1 VSSYVCEVFLMVFLS
16 KYQFIILRTILS
28 ALCFFVTSAATAAE
42 PKRNAEDFPL
52 SNLDLRVV
60 STDGTAQVA
69 ILEQTKNNEQSIFE
83 TGDRVFGATKLV
95 KILDD
100 SVIVRNNGRLELVL
114 KTRGRI
120 GLNNQLREQ
129 APEIQ
134 QNVYEEAPL
143 AAESV
148 IADAGIADLDPGN
161 EVLLAR
167 DDINKIW
174 SDVPR
179 QLMAAVPLPVI
190 RDWEIVGISL
200 SRVEQGS
207 LLEAVGLNEGD
218 ILKTIDGV
226 RIADPMDAWSHINQI
241 DGSEVKLKVER
252 GGEDVE
258 LTVRVS

>member
-1 VSSYVCEVFLMVFLS
+1 MVFLS
-16 KYQFIILRTILS
+16 NKRFLFFGTILS
-28 ALCFFVTSAATAAE
+28 VLTFFAAAGASAAE
-42 PKRNAEDFPL
+42 PGRTFEDFPL
-52 SNLDLRVV
+52 TKLDLRVV
-60 STDGTAQVA
+60 STDGAAQVA
-69 ILEQTKNNEQSIFE
+69 ILEQTKSNEQSIFE

-100 SVIVRNNGRLELVL
+100 SVVVRNNGRLELVL

-120 GLNNQLREQ
+120 GLENHRLEQ
-129 APEIQ
+129 TTEIQ

-143 AAESV
+143 PTEPV
-148 IADAGIADLDPGN
+148 VADAGITDLDPGN
-161 EVLLAR
+161 EIMLAR
-167 DDINKIW
+167 NDLDKIW
-174 SDVPR
+174 NDVPR